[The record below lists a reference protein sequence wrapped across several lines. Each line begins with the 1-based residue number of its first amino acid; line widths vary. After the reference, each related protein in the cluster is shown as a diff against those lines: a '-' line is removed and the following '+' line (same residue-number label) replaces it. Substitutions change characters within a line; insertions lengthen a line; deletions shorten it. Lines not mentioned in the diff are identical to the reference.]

1 MSKDCG
7 CEKKEKPKIT
17 NQWIY
22 EKQCKDT
29 LNIPNNS
36 YLGKVGF
43 AYYLVNKDKKERTE
57 FKVNYKFSNLIPGE
71 IVYHVSLYKVTKVKF
86 HKKKNIL
93 KKYLECV
100 GQYTYTSKTSQNTI
114 TNVIIR
120 VSNGNYDLTPND
132 PNEFNNYVIQ
142 NILKT
147 NTKKDSQSSLS
158 VQVNQVD
165 KEDRQPG
172 VPCAGTCNIFAAP
185 GMTSA
190 CGLSCPICKIVGGF
204 SAQFGQCFSK

>member
-7 CEKKEKPKIT
+7 CDNKDKSKIT
-17 NQWIY
+17 NQWVY
-22 EKQCKDT
+22 EKPCKDT

-57 FKVNYKFSNLIPGE
+57 FKVDYKFSNLNSGE
-71 IVYHVSLYKVTKVKF
+71 IVYYVSLYKVTKVKF

-100 GQYTYTSKTSQNTI
+100 GQYTYTTKTSQNTI
-114 TNVIIR
+114 TNIIIR

-147 NTKKDSQSSLS
+147 NTKKNSQNNLS

-165 KEDRQPG
+165 KEDKQSG
-172 VPCAGTCNIFAAP
+172 VGCGQTCNIFAEA
-185 GMTSA
+185 GMMDA
-190 CGLSCPICKIVGGF
+190 CGPVCPVCKIVGF
-204 SAQFGQCFSK
+204 STQWGQCFSQ

>member
-7 CEKKEKPKIT
+7 CNKKDKSKIT
-17 NQWIY
+17 NQWVY

-29 LNIPNNS
+29 LNIPDNS

-57 FKVNYKFSNLIPGE
+57 FKVDYKFSNLNSGE
-71 IVYHVSLYKVTKVKF
+71 IVYYVSLYKVTKVKF

-100 GQYTYTSKTSQNTI
+100 SQYTYTSKTNQNTI
-114 TNVIIR
+114 TNIIIR
-120 VSNGNYDLTPND
+120 VSNGNYDLTPDD

-147 NTKKDSQSSLS
+147 NTKKNSQNNLS
-158 VQVNQVD
+158 VQVNQVS
-165 KEDRQPG
+165 KEDQTSG
-172 VPCAGTCNIFAAP
+172 VGCFGTCTTLTTKKYNLTC
-185 GMTSA
+185 GGA
-190 CGLSCPICKIVGGF
+190 CSVCKPIKTQPPFGF
-204 SAQFGQCFSK
+204 CALK